1 MDKPKKWALSRVS
14 DQNYYLSKILSEQYL
29 EKNPNPTYTDEDEK
43 KKLEIFQIPNNKTC
57 FVTHNE
63 SNGTGDHIYEI
74 NGYYKKTNKR
84 GINDDWNLVP
94 VVGKLNKSYKK
105 IKFEMNGET
114 IVKDIGYQSLTG
126 VEERFLLSSSNENY
140 LRMGLISHMIDKWK
154 QYVKERGAKMCYE
167 EGDEFKNI
175 RKNFNER
182 YKNMW
187 GETFRE
193 IGIN

>member
-1 MDKPKKWALSRVS
+1 M
-14 DQNYYLSKILSEQYL
+14 
-29 EKNPNPTYTDEDEK
+29 
-43 KKLEIFQIPNNKTC
+43 
-57 FVTHNE
+57 VT
-63 SNGTGDHIYEI
+63 I
-74 NGYYKKTNKR
+74 KTNKR

-126 VEERFLLSSSNENY
+126 VEELFLLSSSNENY

-167 EGDEFKNI
+167 EDDEFKNI